1 MAKVVMAKSTVIH
14 CDSQAVV
21 RHINGDYEAKREQMK
36 EYLSMVKGKI
46 SKGFSA
52 KFLQIPREEN
62 EQVDRLAKAA
72 STEYIDVTS

>member
-72 STEYIDVTS
+72 SIEYIDVTS

>member
-1 MAKVVMAKSTVIH
+1 
-14 CDSQAVV
+14 
-21 RHINGDYEAKREQMK
+21 MK
-36 EYLSMVKGKI
+36 EYLSMVKGKM